1 MEKELEK
8 EFLDMIDAHEL
19 DDLKS
24 KWKTLDEHLPEG
36 KMVDRQAL
44 KNLIRQVADG
54 EADRESLL
62 EPGVEE
68 HPGDGE
74 LLRDGG

>member
-1 MEKELEK
+1 MK
-8 EFLDMIDAHEL
+8 L

-24 KWKTLDEHLPEG
+24 KWKTLDEHLPER
-36 KMVDRQAL
+36 KIVDRQAL
-44 KNLIRQVADG
+44 KNLIRQVADE
-54 EADRESLL
+54 EADRELLL

-68 HPGDGE
+68 HSSDGE

>member
-1 MEKELEK
+1 MKLE
-8 EFLDMIDAHEL
+8 
-19 DDLKS
+19 DLKN
-24 KWKTLDEHLPEG
+24 KWKTLDKQLPEG
-36 KMVDRQAL
+36 KIVNRQAL
-44 KNLIRQVADG
+44 KNLIRQVADV

-74 LLRDGG
+74 LLRDGWQVIFAEPAALGNL